1 MSKYMVV
8 FRNSFIFVLAL
19 LGMISYNFSTVYG
32 LGIRTDQHGSNNWF
46 EIIVEK
52 HVVHKDDDFR

>member
-1 MSKYMVV
+1 MV
-8 FRNSFIFVLAL
+8 FRNSFIFGLAL

-32 LGIRTDQHGSNNWF
+32 LGINSDQHGSNNWF

-52 HVVHKDDDFR
+52 HMINNDKYFR

>member
-1 MSKYMVV
+1 MV

-19 LGMISYNFSTVYG
+19 FGVISYNFSTICG
-32 LGIRTDQHGSNNWF
+32 LGIHTDQHGSNNWF

-52 HVVHKDDDFR
+52 HMVDRDEDFR